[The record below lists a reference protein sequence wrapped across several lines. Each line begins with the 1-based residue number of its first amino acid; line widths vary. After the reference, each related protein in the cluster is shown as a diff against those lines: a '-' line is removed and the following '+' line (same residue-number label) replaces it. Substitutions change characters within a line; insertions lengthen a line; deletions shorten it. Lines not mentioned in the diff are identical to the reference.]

1 MRKLCP
7 SQRDHIFF
15 ILFFK
20 DGLFW
25 RFFFSVA
32 DQIGKLVFIFFR
44 LTNWKLLKV
53 NAQLSMSLMGS
64 FFNMRAKL
72 IGKGLPITKTTVL

>member
-15 ILFFK
+15 ILFFR

-32 DQIGKLVFIFFR
+32 DQIGKLVFTFFR

-64 FFNMRAKL
+64 FFNMRAKQ

>member
-20 DGLFW
+20 DGLFR

>member
-1 MRKLCP
+1 MGKLCS

-20 DGLFW
+20 DGLFR

-53 NAQLSMSLMGS
+53 NAKLSMSLMGS

-72 IGKGLPITKTTVL
+72 IGKGLPVTKTTVL